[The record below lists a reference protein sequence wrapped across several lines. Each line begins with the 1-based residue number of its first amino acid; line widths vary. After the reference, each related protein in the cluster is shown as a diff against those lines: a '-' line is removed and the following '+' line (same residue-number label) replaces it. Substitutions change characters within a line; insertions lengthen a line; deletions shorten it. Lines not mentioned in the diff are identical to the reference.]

1 MTLTEIF
8 AKAGLNTLLGM
19 GTVFAMLI
27 FISCVISLFR
37 FLPEAGKNDGKT
49 PAASREKPA
58 VSKEQGN
65 AEDPALIAVIA
76 AAVAAASKGEPQ
88 AFAPEESPYVVR
100 SIRRIKK

>member
-49 PAASREKPA
+49 PAASREKPGSLKRA
-58 VSKEQGN
+58 
-65 AEDPALIAVIA
+65 
-76 AAVAAASKGEPQ
+76 GE
-88 AFAPEESPYVVR
+88 
-100 SIRRIKK
+100 RRGPGADCGDCRGCGGRFKRRTSGVCTGRKSVCRKVYQKN